1 LKLKRNHV
9 IVVVLLALSVGLA
22 YDSLSNY
29 VNPYVSV
36 TDVQANAE
44 QYQGKSMQILGEVM
58 AGSLERSDDGSM
70 SFLITDGESEIE
82 VHYRGAPPQNL
93 EQGSEVVVVGSLSAE
108 GIIESS
114 SLLVKCPSKYEG
126 DDEQG
131 VSHVFLAGMAV
142 AALGVAYLLYTML
155 WKRS

>member
-1 LKLKRNHV
+1 M
-9 IVVVLLALSVGLA
+9 VVVLLALSVGLA
-22 YDSLSNY
+22 YDSVSNY

-36 TDVQANAE
+36 TDVLVDAE
-44 QYQGKSMQILGEVM
+44 RYQGRSMQVIGEVIPE
-58 AGSLERSDDGSM
+58 SLERSDDGSM

-82 VHYRGAPPQNL
+82 VHYTGAPPQNL
-93 EQGSEVVVVGSLSAE
+93 EQGNEVVVVGSLSEA
-108 GIIESS
+108 GVLDAS

-142 AALGVAYLLYTML
+142 AALGVAYLLFTM
-155 WKRS
+155 WKKS